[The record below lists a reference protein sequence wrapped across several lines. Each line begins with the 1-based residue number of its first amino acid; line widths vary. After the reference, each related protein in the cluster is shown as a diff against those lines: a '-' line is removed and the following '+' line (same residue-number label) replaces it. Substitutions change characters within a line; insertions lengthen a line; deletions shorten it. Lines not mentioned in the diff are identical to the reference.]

1 MADEARC
8 TPLHPENMDAT
19 CSDVRVLLAPTSF
32 HVVRARSGQGHQ
44 RALAQAPHQESGE
57 GDGEAAEAGARRG
70 AASVRDLN
78 LELGELRESMEEDED
93 ADEDDEVNQPR
104 GRRDERGRYVALD
117 WKLRELILA
126 EEARRTPT
134 TAIAANISDVTSSV
148 EVGRRSVK
156 VRRGPSPPDHW

>member
-1 MADEARC
+1 MADEARAH
-8 TPLHPENMDAT
+8 LSIRNMDAT
-19 CSDVRVLLAPTSF
+19 CSGVRVYGSASF

-57 GDGEAAEAGARRG
+57 RQRGCGRVLDAGT
-70 AASVRDLN
+70 SVRDLN

-93 ADEDDEVNQPR
+93 EDEDDEVNHPR

-117 WKLRELILA
+117 WKLRDLILA

-148 EVGRRSVK
+148 EVGRRSVE